1 MERLECHPE
10 RVVASRGNVKRIFM
24 YGLPHT
30 TEIRKQLPKKAIYAK
45 FELKPT
51 QRDGFDADVSR
62 IDIVAVVSPT
72 TVPAIAAGENIKE
85 FYVLAVQLKNKDYD
99 EKNIAMLSK
108 LIPQNILFA
117 LQYED
122 EIQLAVYHTKLIRS
136 NWKSTADTEIRLFG
150 LNLDTI
156 WENVIKDIGE
166 IQVQDGKTL
175 AEQIADDERLAKLKK
190 QIDELEQKCRTEK
203 QPRKRLELYE
213 KLTKLKKQL

>member
-1 MERLECHPE
+1 
-10 RVVASRGNVKRIFM
+10 M

-72 TVPAIAAGENIKE
+72 TVPAIAAGEDIKE
-85 FYVLAVQLKNKDYD
+85 FYVLAVQLKRKDYD

-117 LQYED
+117 VQYED
-122 EIQLAVYHTKLIRS
+122 QTQLAVYHTKLIRS
-136 NWKSTADTEIRLFG
+136 DWKKADDTMICLTG
-150 LNLDTI
+150 LNLDTV
-156 WENVIKDIGE
+156 WENIIKTIGE
-166 IQVQDGKTL
+166 IQVQGGKTL
-175 AEQIADDERLAKLKK
+175 TEQIQDDEQRAKTLKL
-190 QIDELEQKCRTEK
+190 IADLEKKMAKET
-203 QPRKRLELYE
+203 QPRKKRELFE
-213 KLTKLKKQL
+213 QIKHLKN

>member
-1 MERLECHPE
+1 
-10 RVVASRGNVKRIFM
+10 M

-45 FELKPT
+45 FELKPA
-51 QRDGFDADVSR
+51 QREGFDADVSR

-72 TVPAIAAGENIKE
+72 TVPAIAAGEDIKE
-85 FYVLAVQLKNKDYD
+85 FYVLAVQLKRKNYL
-99 EKNIAMLSK
+99 EKNIAMLSR
-108 LIPQNILFA
+108 LSPQNILFA

-122 EIQLAVYHTKLIRS
+122 QTQLAIYHTKLIRS
-136 NWKSTADTEIRLFG
+136 DWKSTDETVITLSG
-150 LNLDTI
+150 LNLDTV
-156 WENVIKDIGE
+156 WEIIIKAIGKIE
-166 IQVQDGKTL
+166 VQEGMTL
-175 AEQIADDERLAKLKK
+175 TEQIADDERLAKLKK

>member
-1 MERLECHPE
+1 
-10 RVVASRGNVKRIFM
+10 M

-45 FELKPT
+45 FELKPA

-72 TVPAIAAGENIKE
+72 TVPAVAAGENIKE
-85 FYVLAVQLKNKDYD
+85 FYVLAVQLKRKDYD

-122 EIQLAVYHTKLIRS
+122 QTQLAIHHTKLIKS
-136 NWKSTADTEIRLFG
+136 DWKPTDETAISLTG
-150 LNLDTI
+150 LNLDTV
-156 WENVIKDIGE
+156 WENIIKAIGD
-166 IQVQDGKTL
+166 IQVQEGKTL
-175 AEQIADDERLAKLKK
+175 TVQIQDDEQRAKTLKL
-190 QIDELEQKCRTEK
+190 IAELEKKMAKET
-203 QPRKRLELYE
+203 QPRKKRELFE
-213 KLTKLKKQL
+213 QIRELKSVLC

>member
-1 MERLECHPE
+1 
-10 RVVASRGNVKRIFM
+10 M

-45 FELKPT
+45 FELKPA

-85 FYVLAVQLKNKDYD
+85 FYVLEVQLKKRNYD
-99 EKNIAMLSK
+99 EKNIATLSK

-122 EIQLAVYHTKLIRS
+122 QAQLAIYHTKLIKS
-136 NWKSTADTEIRLFG
+136 AWKSTHDTEIRLSG
-150 LNLDTI
+150 LNLDTV
-156 WENVIKDIGE
+156 WENIIKDIGE
-166 IQVQDGKTL
+166 IQVRDGKALT
-175 AEQIADDERLAKLKK
+175 EQIADDERLAKLKK
-190 QIDELEQKCRTEK
+190 QIEELERKCRAEK

-213 KLTKLKKQL
+213 RLIILKKQL

>member
-1 MERLECHPE
+1 
-10 RVVASRGNVKRIFM
+10 M

-72 TVPAIAAGENIKE
+72 TVPAIATGEDIKE
-85 FYVLAVQLKNKDYD
+85 FYVLAVQLKRKDYG

-122 EIQLAVYHTKLIRS
+122 ETQLAIYHTKFIKS
-136 NWKSTADTEIRLFG
+136 DWKPTDEATVCLTG
-150 LNLDTI
+150 LNLDTV
-156 WENVIKDIGE
+156 WENIIKTIGE

-175 AEQIADDERLAKLKK
+175 AEQIQDDEQRAKTLKL
-190 QIDELEQKCRTEK
+190 IADLEKKMAKET
-203 QPRKRLELYE
+203 QPRKKRELFE
-213 KLTKLKKQL
+213 QIKKLKN

>member
-1 MERLECHPE
+1 
-10 RVVASRGNVKRIFM
+10 M
-24 YGLPHT
+24 YGLPNS

-45 FELKPT
+45 FELKPA

-72 TVPAIAAGENIKE
+72 TVPAIATGEDIKE
-85 FYVLAVQLKNKDYD
+85 FYVLAVQLKRKDYD

-122 EIQLAVYHTKLIRS
+122 ETQLAVYHTKLIMS
-136 NWKSTADTEIRLFG
+136 AWKSTTETDIRLSG

-156 WENVIKDIGE
+156 WENIIKDIGE
-166 IQVQDGKTL
+166 IQLRDGKTL
-175 AEQIADDERLAKLKK
+175 AEQIQDDEQRAKLKK
-190 QIDELEQKCRTEK
+190 QIEELERKCRTEK

>member
-1 MERLECHPE
+1 
-10 RVVASRGNVKRIFM
+10 M

-45 FELKPT
+45 FELKPA

-72 TVPAIAAGENIKE
+72 TVPAVAAGENIKE
-85 FYVLAVQLKNKDYD
+85 FYVLAVQLKKKDYD

-122 EIQLAVYHTKLIRS
+122 ETQLAIYHTKLIKS
-136 NWKSTADTEIRLFG
+136 DWKSTTDTDIRLSG
-150 LNLDTI
+150 LNLDTV
-156 WENVIKDIGE
+156 WENIIKDIGE
-166 IQVQDGKTL
+166 IHVQEGKTL
-175 AEQIADDERLAKLKK
+175 TEQIQEDEKLVKLKR
-190 QIDELEQKCRTEK
+190 QIEELERKCRTEK

-213 KLTKLKKQL
+213 RLTKLKKQL